1 MQKDIW
7 EKVKIGFKIGMT
19 ISILMTLGRI
29 TILHK
34 ELREINSKIDTVIMF
49 LNLDLDADEEEI
61 R

>member
-1 MQKDIW
+1 
-7 EKVKIGFKIGMT
+7 VKTGFKIGMT

-49 LNLDLDADEEEI
+49 LNLDLDADKEEI